1 MEKTLEALVTA
12 NGAELFHKG
21 RFWIVSNAD
30 IGWDYCPLMEILE
43 SRGFAVY
50 EGVDLNGENV
60 LVIESY

>member
-1 MEKTLEALVTA
+1 MEKILKTLVTA
-12 NGAELFHKG
+12 NGAELFQKG

-30 IGWDYCPLMEILE
+30 MEWDYCPLMEILE